1 MTDYRYIGTPY
12 NLGECKEISFS
23 TKVTCAAC
31 ISDFDHDN
39 PPVPTG
45 TAPGEAYAMIDIAR
59 MGRWVFLH
67 ITGVLLPKAYEDNTA
82 LGEAN
87 EFGAVGPMLFE
98 DKLPREYIG
107 KSARARTFV
116 IAMADY
122 SLKDDVTYKKQ
133 GVTCAHSGK
142 FTIMQDGS
150 MKITDINGNPFS
162 PLIGNVVGRPYLGFK
177 SVDVFYCIGNGEDS
191 EMKPEP
197 EVVDID
203 QNGDM
208 NKWEKMD
215 TPQAVKDYFDSNP
228 SGGDDQMQADD

>member
-1 MTDYRYIGTPY
+1 
-12 NLGECKEISFS
+12 
-23 TKVTCAAC
+23 
-31 ISDFDHDN
+31 
-39 PPVPTG
+39 
-45 TAPGEAYAMIDIAR
+45 
-59 MGRWVFLH
+59 
-67 ITGVLLPKAYEDNTA
+67 
-82 LGEAN
+82 
-87 EFGAVGPMLFE
+87 MLFE

-116 IAMADY
+116 ISMADY
-122 SLKDDVTYKKQ
+122 NLKDDVLYKKD
-133 GVTCAHSGK
+133 GVSRAHSGK

-177 SVDVFYCIGNGEDS
+177 SVDVFYCIDNGEDS
-191 EMKPEP
+191 EMKPDP
-197 EVVDID
+197 EVKDID

-215 TPQAVKDYFDSNP
+215 TPQGVKDYFDSNP

>member
-1 MTDYRYIGTPY
+1 MMVDYKYIGTPY
-12 NLGECKEISFS
+12 SLGSCREQTFGSVVSC
-23 TKVTCAAC
+23 TAC
-31 ISDFDHDN
+31 INDFDKKD
-39 PPVPTG
+39 PPVSLG
-45 TAPGEAYAMIDIAR
+45 TAPGEALATIDIAR

-82 LGEAN
+82 LGKAN

-133 GVTCAHSGK
+133 ATTCAHSGK

-177 SVDVFYCIGNGEDS
+177 SIDVFYCIGNG
-191 EMKPEP
+191 
-197 EVVDID
+197 
-203 QNGDM
+203 
-208 NKWEKMD
+208 
-215 TPQAVKDYFDSNP
+215 
-228 SGGDDQMQADD
+228 